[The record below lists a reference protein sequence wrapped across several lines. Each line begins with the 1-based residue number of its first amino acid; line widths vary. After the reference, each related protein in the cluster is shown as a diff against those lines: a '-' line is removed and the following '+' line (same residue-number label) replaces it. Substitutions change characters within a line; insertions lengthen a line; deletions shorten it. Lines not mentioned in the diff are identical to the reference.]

1 MTKGAF
7 RRAGMFLPPD
17 HFQLF
22 DLPPRFA
29 LDTAALDSAYRRVQ
43 GQVHPDRFAS
53 GSAAENRVAMQ
64 WATQANE
71 AYRTLKSPLRRAAYL
86 CERAG
91 VPIDAESNTTMPT
104 EFLKQQLQWREA
116 LDDARAGRDGAS
128 LRTLDNETTAERD
141 RLLDEI
147 TRALDVDLDH
157 ARAASLVR
165 QLMFIEKFGTE
176 IASALEALRDNR
188 ASA

>member
-1 MTKGAF
+1 
-7 RRAGMFLPPD
+7 MFLPPD

-29 LDTAALDSAYRRVQ
+29 VDMAALDAAYRRVQ
-43 GQVHPDRFAS
+43 GQVHPDRFAAGTATES
-53 GSAAENRVAMQ
+53 RVAMQ

-71 AYRTLKSPLRRAAYL
+71 AYRTLKSPLKRAAYL

-91 VPIDAESNTTMPT
+91 MAIDAESNTSMPN
-104 EFLKQQLQWREA
+104 EFLMQQLQWREA
-116 LDDARAGRDGAS
+116 LDDARSKSVPLQA
-128 LRTLDNETTAERD
+128 LDNDMNAERD
-141 RLLDEI
+141 RVLAEI
-147 TRALDVDLDH
+147 GRALDIDFDH

-165 QLMFIEKFGTE
+165 QLMFIEKFGRE
-176 IASALEALRDNR
+176 IASAVDALRDSR

>member
-1 MTKGAF
+1 
-7 RRAGMFLPPD
+7 MFLPPD

-29 LDTAALDSAYRRVQ
+29 LDVAALDSAYRSVQ
-43 GQVHPDRFAS
+43 GQVHPDRFAA
-53 GSAAENRVAMQ
+53 GTAAESRVAMQ

-71 AYRTLKSPLRRAAYL
+71 AYRTLKSPLKRAAYL

-104 EFLKQQLQWREA
+104 EFLMQQLQWREA
-116 LDDARAGRDGAS
+116 LDDARAAANAAS
-128 LRTLDNETTAERD
+128 LQALNNETIAERD
-141 RLLDEI
+141 NLLDQI
-147 TRALDVDLDH
+147 GRALDVESDPV
-157 ARAASLVR
+157 RAASLVR

-176 IASALEALRDNR
+176 IASGLDVQRESR
-188 ASA
+188 AST

>member
-1 MTKGAF
+1 
-7 RRAGMFLPPD
+7 MFLPPD

-29 LDTAALDSAYRRVQ
+29 LDMVALDSAYRSVQ
-43 GQVHPDRFAS
+43 GQVHPDRFAA
-53 GSAAENRVAMQ
+53 GTAAENRVAMQ

-71 AYRTLKSPLRRAAYL
+71 AYRTLKSPLKRAAYL

-104 EFLKQQLQWREA
+104 EFLMQQLHWREA
-116 LDDARAGRDGAS
+116 LDDARAGRDGVS
-128 LRTLDNETTAERD
+128 LQALESETTAERD

-147 TRALDVDLDH
+147 GQALDVESDP

-176 IASALEALRDNR
+176 IASALEALRDSR
-188 ASA
+188 ASV

>member
-1 MTKGAF
+1 
-7 RRAGMFLPPD
+7 MFIPPD

-22 DLPPRFA
+22 DLPPRFE
-29 LDTAALDSAYRRVQ
+29 LDMAALDSAYRSVQ

-53 GSAAENRVAMQ
+53 GTAAENRVAMQ

-71 AYRTLKSPLRRAAYL
+71 AYRTLKSPLKRAAYL

-91 VPIDAESNTTMPT
+91 APIEAESNTSMPA
-104 EFLKQQLQWREA
+104 EFLMQQLEWREA
-116 LDDARAGRDGAS
+116 LDEALAERDGAA
-128 LRTLDNETTAERD
+128 LRALGDGMAAERD
-141 RLLDEI
+141 RLLGEI
-147 TRALDVDLDH
+147 GRALDVDADFAL
-157 ARAASLVR
+157 AASRVR

-176 IASALEALRDNR
+176 ISSAEQTLRDNDR

>member
-1 MTKGAF
+1 MNRAF
-7 RRAGMFLPPD
+7 RRADMFLPPD

-29 LDTAALDSAYRRVQ
+29 LDVAALDAAYRRVQ
-43 GQVHPDRFAS
+43 GQVHPDRFAA
-53 GSAAENRVAMQ
+53 GTAAENRVAMQ

-71 AYRTLKSPLRRAAYL
+71 AYRTLKSPLKRAAYL

-91 VPIDAESNTTMPT
+91 VPIGAESNTSMPS
-104 EFLKQQLQWREA
+104 EFLMQQLLWREA
-116 LDDARAGRDGAS
+116 LDAARTGADSGALQALDDAMAS
-128 LRTLDNETTAERD
+128 ERD
-141 RLLDEI
+141 RLLGDI
-147 TRALDVDLDH
+147 GRALDADSDP

-165 QLMFIEKFGTE
+165 QLMFIEKFGAE
-176 IASALEALRDNR
+176 IASAVDTLRDSR

>member
-1 MTKGAF
+1 
-7 RRAGMFLPPD
+7 MFIPPD

-29 LDTAALDSAYRRVQ
+29 LDMAALDSAYRSVQ

-53 GSAAENRVAMQ
+53 GTAAENRVAMQ

-71 AYRTLKSPLRRAAYL
+71 AYRTLKSPRKRAAYL

-91 VPIDAESNTTMPT
+91 APIEAESNTSMPA
-104 EFLKQQLQWREA
+104 EFLMQQLQWREA
-116 LDDARAGRDGAS
+116 LDEALADRDGAA
-128 LRTLDNETTAERD
+128 LRALGNGMTAERD
-141 RLLDEI
+141 RLLGEI
-147 TRALDVDLDH
+147 GRALDVDADFAL
-157 ARAASLVR
+157 AASRVR
-165 QLMFIEKFGTE
+165 QLMFIEKLGTE
-176 IASALEALRDNR
+176 ISCAEETLRDSDR